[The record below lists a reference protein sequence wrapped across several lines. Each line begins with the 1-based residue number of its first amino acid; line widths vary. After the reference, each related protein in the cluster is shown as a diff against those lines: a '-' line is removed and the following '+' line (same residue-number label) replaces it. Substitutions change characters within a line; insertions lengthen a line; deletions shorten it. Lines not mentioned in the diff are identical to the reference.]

1 MQNTYPKIQNM
12 PKNSTRSWNF
22 ELKISNSAKNV
33 GLLRNPIPYH
43 ILTCIMFN
51 YSWVKISITPLP
63 TETHTSD
70 VTWPHLPC
78 CCDENIK
85 LHCVHITLLLP
96 LVIKLHRGYEKILCS
111 VYVRW
116 PEWKQIIIGAETK
129 WKHWVLG
136 VLTSLTYRKL
146 RYNFQNLD

>member
-1 MQNTYPKIQNM
+1 MQITYPKIQNM
-12 PKNSTRSWNF
+12 TKNSTRSWNF
-22 ELKISNSAKNV
+22 ELKIPNSAKNV

-43 ILTCIMFN
+43 ILTTDNIDNTPPHRNTHIRCHVTTSSL
-51 YSWVKISITPLP
+51 YLWWKYQITLC
-63 TETHTSD
+63 THNSPVATSD
-70 VTWPHLPC
+70 Q
-78 CCDENIK
+78 
-85 LHCVHITLLLP
+85 ITSTLW
-96 LVIKLHRGYEKILCS
+96 KILCS

-116 PEWKQIIIGAETK
+116 PKWKEIIIGAETK